1 MFNRRDFLKAGIGAT
16 TAAAMTIRVPKVFGD
31 EVKQP
36 KARADA
42 MILLFMA
49 GGMASTETFDPKHYE
64 PFSPGIDAKRVLST
78 FPAIPTSLDGVKISA
93 GLENVAKT
101 MHKATLI
108 RGMQGANLGK
118 ILHSRHQFQMHTGYV
133 PPTSVPAPH
142 MGAWMSRILGPKN
155 PDVPGFI
162 DIAEPLQAGEA
173 EVVKA
178 YLTSGFL
185 GNEYSPFRVPFP
197 ATAAKD
203 IKAKMSD
210 MRLTQ
215 RIARYKELIKV
226 SPETDLAS
234 SYQQE
239 SLVKSME
246 NAYRL
251 LKSPAA
257 KAIDLSL
264 EKKEVYDTYN
274 VGDFGLGCL
283 MARRLIEAGARF
295 IEVHINYIPFGH
307 WDTHDNGHTKTV
319 DVKKL
324 IDRPLAQLIMDL
336 DERGLLSRTAVVLC
350 SEFSRDPLVE
360 GKPDALVEK
369 QAATP
374 PKMMEMK
381 NYGMHAHF
389 TAAGSVVIW
398 GGGFKQG
405 FVYGETADEHPCTT
419 VKDPITIEDL
429 HATLYTAM
437 GISPRMSNEYEKRP
451 FYVTKDGKGKAVPAL
466 FA

>member
-1 MFNRRDFLKAGIGAT
+1 MLNRRDFLKTSLGAT
-16 TAAAMTIRVPKVFGD
+16 AAAAMTIRVPRVFGD
-31 EVKQP
+31 PVEQT

-64 PFSPGIDAKRVLST
+64 PFTPGIEAKRVLST

-93 GLENVAKT
+93 GLENVAKV

-108 RGMQGANLGK
+108 RTMQAANLGK

-142 MGAWMSRILGPKN
+142 MGAWMGRTLGSKN
-155 PDVPGFI
+155 PDVPAFI

-185 GNEYSPFRVPFP
+185 GSEYGPFRVPFP

-210 MRLTQ
+210 ERLSQ
-215 RIARYKELIKV
+215 RIARYNELIKA
-226 SPETDLAS
+226 SPATDMAS

-239 SLVKSME
+239 SLMKSME

-264 EKKEVYDTYN
+264 EKKEIYDTYN
-274 VGDFGLGCL
+274 TSDFGLGCL

-319 DVKKL
+319 DVKKK
-324 IDRPLAQLIMDL
+324 IDRPLAQLITDL

-360 GKPDALVEK
+360 GKPDVLVEK
-369 QAATP
+369 QAETPATM
-374 PKMMEMK
+374 KEMK

-389 TAAGSVVIW
+389 TSAGSVVIW

-405 FVYGETADEHPCTT
+405 FVYGQTADEHPCTT
-419 VKDPITIEDL
+419 IKDPISIEDL

-437 GISPRMSNEYEKRP
+437 GISPKHEYEFEKRP
-451 FYVTKDGKGKAVPAL
+451 FYVTKDGKGKAVNAL